1 MPNDSSFF
9 TNEAGST
16 LADRFSELVKSTELF
31 DVLVGYFYSSG
42 FHAIYPALEET
53 GQIRILIGISTSRET
68 LELINEGNQKNQD
81 EPISHAQ
88 TKEAIAAEVENEMAS
103 SEDTK
108 SVEEGVQKFIEWI
121 RSKKLVIHAY
131 PSRNIHAK
139 LYIMTLKQGNLDTG
153 RVITGSSNF
162 TRSGLEGNLEFNV
175 ELKDRSDYEFAK
187 HKFDELWEDSVDVSE
202 KYVETIQERTW
213 FSDKIIPY
221 ELYLKFL
228 YEYFKSELNQAD
240 EIVLPILPDSYID
253 LEYQKQAV
261 LNAKKIL
268 LEYGGVFISDVVGL
282 GKTFIAAMLAKQL
295 DGRHLVIAPPVL
307 LDEDNPGSWTN
318 AFIDF
323 GVSSTKYQSI
333 GKLDNLLG
341 GKADKFQ
348 NVFID
353 EAHRMRNATTATY
366 EKLAEIC
373 RGKRVILVSAT
384 PYNNS
389 PKDILSLIQLF
400 QKPRNSTIPNLPNLE
415 SFFNNLEENIKK
427 QNRRKDYKSYLATTK
442 MNAKS
447 VRNNVLK
454 YLMVRRTRSDIENYF
469 SKDLENQGLN
479 FPKVEHPT
487 PLYYVLSAEENL
499 IFNKTIQLIA
509 ESLTYARYMPMTYY
523 KGGDFNESALQGQK
537 NLGVFMKILLVKR
550 LESSFFAFKKSI
562 NRFIRAYEIFIDA
575 FENGSVITSQDYS
588 TQILDFLEND
598 NEKAIEKLLD
608 YDKATRYD
616 SKDFDSSFIKDLNSD
631 KSILKDI
638 KDLWSRVDEDPK
650 LEKFIEELRQNKILK
665 DSHLI
670 IFTESKE
677 TARYLT
683 ESLEE
688 IYPGKV
694 IRYDGD
700 ASAAEKKQVIKN
712 FDANAP
718 RKEDEYRILIATEVL
733 AEGVNLHRSNV
744 VINYDIPWNPTRL
757 MQRIGRINRIDTKFD
772 NIYSFNFFPSI
783 EGNNELALKEA
794 AQAKIAGF
802 LALLGGDASLLTDG
816 EEIDSHTLFDKL
828 NSIEDEEELDSEL
841 KYLKII
847 KDIRE
852 NDPELFDKIK
862 KLPKKAR
869 TAKKSKTNPN
879 SFITYFRRSKIQK
892 FFIADQSEDSKELDF
907 MDTAQLLDSSPN
919 TKKEKIPADMFDLLE
934 KNNIAFKEILA
945 EGEQEITPP
954 GGANTATQLLKKLRV
969 TRRNSKQLTDDQ
981 ELYLKRAMTQIG
993 EGALPKS
1000 TLSKALKAING
1011 LDEEI
1016 NNPMKVVGALQ
1027 ITIPERLLQ
1036 DHYADRNIIETGKSE
1051 VVLSMYLKD
1060 D

>member
-1 MPNDSSFF
+1 M
-9 TNEAGST
+9 
-16 LADRFSELVKSTELF
+16 
-31 DVLVGYFYSSG
+31 
-42 FHAIYPALEET
+42 
-53 GQIRILIGISTSRET
+53 
-68 LELINEGNQKNQD
+68 
-81 EPISHAQ
+81 
-88 TKEAIAAEVENEMAS
+88 
-103 SEDTK
+103 
-108 SVEEGVQKFIEWI
+108 
-121 RSKKLVIHAY
+121 
-131 PSRNIHAK
+131 
-139 LYIMTLKQGNLDTG
+139 
-153 RVITGSSNF
+153 
-162 TRSGLEGNLEFNV
+162 
-175 ELKDRSDYEFAK
+175 
-187 HKFDELWEDSVDVSE
+187 
-202 KYVETIQERTW
+202 
-213 FSDKIIPY
+213 
-221 ELYLKFL
+221 
-228 YEYFKSELNQAD
+228 
-240 EIVLPILPDSYID
+240 PILPDTYID

-919 TKKEKIPADMFDLLE
+919 TKKEKIPAEMFDLLE
-934 KNNIAFKEILA
+934 KNNIAFKEILT

-1036 DHYADRNIIETGKSE
+1036 DHYADRNIIETGKTE